1 MGGQMRENFTGTVI
15 SVLVHAFI
23 ILPLALASFSQI
35 GKTQPRTIEVD
46 FSIIKDMPG
55 DRQAQTIKTKTI
67 AKSPKVEKLNGPSGK
82 TAGPVKPDNVDADT
96 VPSKDQ
102 TTPLPVPAVVTASDA
117 RGEMIVHGI
126 PATYAGSSGSSR
138 LLVSHGGTADDI
150 GGGSGQGSG
159 GGGKGLGGGSE
170 NYSYIR
176 DAIMK
181 NIKYPDRARRL
192 GIEGKVML
200 SFTVL
205 ENGMIREV
213 RVIDSSGYRILDES
227 AKDAAAETRIA
238 RKMPHR
244 IVVRL
249 PIAYRLQH

>member
-1 MGGQMRENFTGTVI
+1 MRENFTGTVI

-23 ILPLALASFSQI
+23 ILPLALASFSQT
-35 GKTQPRTIEVD
+35 GKIQPQTIEVD
-46 FSIIKDMPG
+46 FSIIRDTPG
-55 DRQAQTIKTKTI
+55 ERPVQTVKTRTI
-67 AKSPKVEKLNGPSGK
+67 VKSPKIVKLNGTPGK
-82 TAGPVKPDNVDADT
+82 TARPVMSDNVKAEN
-96 VPSKDQ
+96 VPAKDQ

-117 RGEMIVHGI
+117 RGEMIVNGI

-170 NYSYIR
+170 DYSYIR

-192 GIEGKVML
+192 GFEGRVML
-200 SFTVL
+200 SFMVL
-205 ENGMIREV
+205 ENGTIREV

-244 IVVRL
+244 IVVKL
-249 PIAYRLQH
+249 PVTYKLQH